1 MQTAHCCFNEIM
13 DLFLILLACNN
24 LISALSSL
32 KRPNLINNAS
42 SGSKLYQTGLQML
55 EPQNSPAAWFE
66 FVPRDEAAFQLQN
79 LFTPAFIG
87 VPLWIK
93 LCFKLKTQTFAAQW
107 FNVML
112 NKHYLDCLSTSDL
125 DKHSNGSSTLA
136 SLYIRIDGGINNSGI
151 HLTYEHRTAV
161 CFYITLLFI
170 FGNWTELTKVRVWG
184 TFSLLFLLLS
194 DFLFCI
200 SMMFRAPYV

>member
-55 EPQNSPAAWFE
+55 EQQNIE
-66 FVPRDEAAFQLQN
+66 FVPRDEAAFQPQN
-79 LFTPAFIG
+79 LFTPAFIWI
-87 VPLWIK
+87 PLWIK

-107 FNVML
+107 FDVML
-112 NKHYLDCLSTSDL
+112 NKHYRLFVQFRSGQTFKRLLHFSVSVYTNRWRHKQL
-125 DKHSNGSSTLA
+125 RYTFNVWTQ
-136 SLYIRIDGGINNSGI
+136 NSCVLL
-151 HLTYEHRTAV
+151 HYFA
-161 CFYITLLFI
+161 FYLWKL
-170 FGNWTELTKVRVWG
+170 NWTH
-184 TFSLLFLLLS
+184 
-194 DFLFCI
+194 
-200 SMMFRAPYV
+200 